1 MAIRSSVRIFAGITL
16 LLAAPLACLAADAPE
31 IPFASPTAA
40 AVHVPSLPNAWG
52 GARTG
57 NETTLSDRVVDYQI
71 HASLDPLKH
80 TVDGK
85 ETLIWRNR
93 SDKPV
98 STVFLHLY
106 LNGFEGNG
114 STFLTEKNRP
124 GYEFRSDV
132 GIKDGEWGHI
142 EVRKIIQAG
151 NAAKMSFVHP
161 DAGPDTDHSVL
172 RVDLPTVV
180 PPGGSTTLDI
190 EFFDQ
195 LPRVVARTG
204 YFGTF
209 HLVGQWFPKIGVLEL
224 PGERGA
230 TQVQWNVHEFH
241 LHSEFYADYGSF
253 DVSLT
258 VPKDY
263 IVGAVGEELGEPVE
277 KAGAVTHRFVQSDV
291 HDFAWTADNHF
302 AKPVEGFYEGAGSP
316 KVKVKVLYT
325 PEYTEDAQPVLKA
338 TIDSLTYFS
347 QTLGPYPYKTVTV
360 VCPPHNADEAA
371 GMEYPTFFTA
381 ASIKNVAPNTFGRTL
396 LDFVTIHEFGHG
408 YFYGILGSNEFE
420 EPMLDEGMN
429 EYWDTRMMTSR
440 QEEIHLAKPW
450 IQSLGIDP
458 HASWLEVD
466 RSSAGLRNPLDETGA
481 NAWNRYSTFSYGT
494 VYSRTMTLMT
504 DLEHHLGV
512 PVMEKAMKAYYE
524 RWKFRHPSI
533 TDLEESLAESSG
545 KRAVVESIFNQQVF
559 AATKV
564 DDAIEDL
571 VSEEQLPMPGTHLA
585 GGKWVEDKSDDVD
598 DAIDKKR
605 DAWKKN
611 HSDADIETAGPF
623 AYRTTVTLRRYGAPV
638 SEKLVVHFADGSSET
653 VEWNNNQRWQRYS
666 WVKAARGISAEL
678 DPDQLNLLDANRL
691 NNTRVIDDDI
701 AGRPPKGPTG
711 TVAQVTA
718 QVLGGPASRSWTA
731 NIGSV
736 LQSVLTFITT
746 L

>member
-1 MAIRSSVRIFAGITL
+1 MAIRPFVRIFAGVAL
-16 LLAAPLACLAADAPE
+16 LLAAPLAPLAADAPE
-31 IPFASPTAA
+31 IPFASATAA
-40 AVHVPSLPNAWG
+40 AVHLASLPNAWG

-71 HASLDPLKH
+71 RASLDPIKH

-93 SDKPV
+93 SDKPI

-106 LNGFEGNG
+106 LNGFESNG

-142 EVRKIIQAG
+142 EVRKIVQAG
-151 NAAKMSFVHP
+151 SVAKMSFVHP

-190 EFFDQ
+190 EFFDL

-230 TQVQWNVHEFH
+230 AQVQWNVHEFH

-263 IVGAVGEELGEPVE
+263 IVGATGEELGVPVE

-302 AKPVEGFYEGAGSP
+302 AHPLEGLYEGSGSP

-325 PEYTEDAQPVLKA
+325 PEYTEDAEPALKA

-360 VCPPHNADEAA
+360 VCPPYNATEAG

-381 ASIKNVAPNTFGRTL
+381 ASIKNVAPNTFGRAL

-440 QEEIHLAKPW
+440 REEIHPAKPW
-450 IQSLGIDP
+450 LQSLGIDP
-458 HASWLEVD
+458 HAPWLDVD
-466 RSSAGLRNPLDETGA
+466 RSGAGLTHPLDETGA
-481 NAWNRYSTFSYGT
+481 NAWNRFSTFSYGT
-494 VYSRTMTLMT
+494 VYARTMTLMT
-504 DLEHHLGV
+504 DLEHQLGT

-559 AATKV
+559 AANRV
-564 DDAIEDL
+564 DDAIEEL
-571 VSEEQLPMPGTHLA
+571 QSEEVLPMPGTHLA
-585 GGKWVEDKSDDVD
+585 DGKWVEDKSDDVD
-598 DAIDKKR
+598 SVIDKQR
-605 DAWKKN
+605 DAWNKN
-611 HSDADIETAGPF
+611 HADADKETAGPF
-623 AYRTTVTLRRYGAPV
+623 AYRTTVTLKRYGAPV

-678 DPDQLNLLDANRL
+678 DPDNLHLLDANRL
-691 NNTRVIDDDI
+691 NNTRIIDDDI
-701 AGRPPKGPTG
+701 AGRPPSGPTG
-711 TVAQVTA
+711 TMAQVTA
-718 QVLGGPASRSWTA
+718 QVFGGPASRSWTA
-731 NIGSV
+731 DIGSV
-736 LQSVLTFITT
+736 LQSVLTFFTT